1 MVVIVY
7 TNREFFQA
15 KLILTARRHLDSLCP
30 GRPATIIG
38 MKLNQVFS
46 GLAGNGEI
54 IAYFGQA
61 RLIKRLDSKFELRG
75 GSAEDHCAAREWI
88 SLFMHEVVLAPGPPA
103 LCERSNRASAP
114 GLRQTCPGNG

>member
-1 MVVIVY
+1 
-7 TNREFFQA
+7 
-15 KLILTARRHLDSLCP
+15 
-30 GRPATIIG
+30 